1 MQGAQNKHLA
11 YNLLKIVNFFALF
24 VLKFVHLRRNLR
36 INNKI
41 IRLLFT

>member
-1 MQGAQNKHLA
+1 MQGADTMHLA
-11 YNLLKIVNFFALF
+11 YNLLKIVDFFALF
-24 VLKFVHLRRNLR
+24 VLKFVHLRQNLR